1 MIRTLLAH
9 NVTVK
14 ESGFKPTCS
23 HAPCSAALACIL
35 QDSGIG
41 YNSAAHLHEKEKTM
55 AISTVSTNSL
65 ADMMLSQ
72 MKEKDKKTQEEGAGF
87 ADMLAGRP
95 SAAGARPA
103 EAEEAPSLSAKKADP
118 VQDFLDYM
126 KMTPEE
132 REKYEEE
139 KEAREERR
147 YNWRHR

>member
-1 MIRTLLAH
+1 
-9 NVTVK
+9 
-14 ESGFKPTCS
+14 
-23 HAPCSAALACIL
+23 
-35 QDSGIG
+35 
-41 YNSAAHLHEKEKTM
+41 M